1 MSKKI
6 RDLTVRQVETAL
18 RELAEE
24 SPDYR
29 YNTSG
34 QAKECYYDQ
43 GIAGEPESKGCIF
56 GQAFRRLGVIISDVQ
71 ENVVDLWNGDLAMQA
86 AEQAMT
92 GGTPNLT
99 EGITDAEI
107 VGGNN
112 RVPSTWGNVQHMQD
126 NGSTWGEAVKELDY
140 HIPRNL
146 QDMANAL
153 DERPLNY

>member
-6 RDLTVRQVETAL
+6 RDLTVRQVETVL

-71 ENVVDLWNGDLAMQA
+71 DNVVDLWNGDLAMQA
-86 AEQAMT
+86 AEQAMA
-92 GGTPNLT
+92 GVT
-99 EGITDAEI
+99 EVITDAEI

-140 HIPRNL
+140 
-146 QDMANAL
+146 QDRGLAELKQTL